1 MQKLKDVLFDYNNFC
16 GYAMDALKRQET
28 GDYDE
33 EGALDEE
40 GDNTTAFFYYGNVA
54 QNEQDLPIHKHHKGY
69 TSHNQKI
76 LENPGS
82 KTSDYHFAESPI
94 TMSSLPQSVSHLLHV
109 KRSK

>member
-40 GDNTTAFFYYGNVA
+40 GDNAPYWPVSVRNY
-54 QNEQDLPIHKHHKGY
+54 HKRVF
-69 TSHNQKI
+69 
-76 LENPGS
+76 L
-82 KTSDYHFAESPI
+82 
-94 TMSSLPQSVSHLLHV
+94 
-109 KRSK
+109 